1 MRARYCAALAFA
13 ACLALLIATAPGDG
27 AVATAPSAAV
37 ASTAGRA
44 DLSVISPPDTT
55 ADDVEVH
62 LLAQAGNEDAPY
74 VFTPDVLT
82 VPVGTTVRWYN
93 HTNAYHTVTTSDS
106 LAVEQPNGVIK
117 QTFLSTGATVAYT
130 FTTPGTYFYYCEP
143 HADFMKGTIIVTGK

>member
-27 AVATAPSAAV
+27 AVA
-37 ASTAGRA
+37 STAGRVGMSA
-44 DLSVISPPDTT
+44 ASPPDTT
-55 ADDVEVH
+55 ADDIEVH
-62 LLAQAGNEDAPY
+62 LLAQEGNEDAPY

-93 HTNAYHTVTTSDS
+93 HTDAYHTVTTSDS
-106 LAVEQPNGVIK
+106 LTVKQPNGVIE
-117 QTFLSTGATVAYT
+117 QTFISTGATVAYI

-143 HADFMKGTIIVTGK
+143 HADFMKGTIIVTGE